1 MAKNKK
7 PAPRKSSGSAEDIA
21 DTLTQNLCDLAI
33 DLVEQEDSDTMTEA
47 LKQKEIDFQKLI
59 RKLLNQKK
67 DEILYSAL
75 ERARHADSGA
85 YLLLRERLAEAS
97 ETLRMRRD
105 DGSAVEV
112 DAFVIPL
119 FVHTIGG
126 LDSRQIF
133 QDQEAFDSLTASFG
147 EAQLESRDARVVLVS
162 HAYHPDEIDRITF
175 SQLPEMIRDAYA
187 SMTGKKATAT
197 PAIERSV
204 GGWPASHFQPGDQA
218 VELRFLLGFSLK
230 ASDDAFY
237 RVPEDEA
244 AADAYFEAR
253 AERFQQWT
261 EQVAPL
267 VKRCLVGNG
276 READINFFYQ
286 DLFHGG
292 KERGLAEYAML
303 QMMSELTQGMQE
315 RGADPRH
322 VSAIVGPAEVADE
335 MILRVNLHAGTDGAL
350 LASAEKPVAPG
361 ADLQLEVDDVV
372 DALETIGIKSVSLAM
387 KFDAAGQAIEV
398 RPLDT

>member
-85 YLLLRERLAEAS
+85 YLLLRERIEEAS

-119 FVHTIGG
+119 FVHANGG
-126 LDSRQIF
+126 LDSRQTF

-276 READINFFYQ
+276 READINFLYQ

-315 RGADPRH
+315 RGADPH
-322 VSAIVGPAEVADE
+322 DVSAIVGPAEVADE
-335 MILRVNLHAGTDGAL
+335 MILRVNLHAATGGAL

-387 KFDAAGQAIEV
+387 KFDAAGQAVDV
-398 RPLDT
+398 RPLET